1 MRRRFPFAAALLAAC
16 GAASAANP
24 IDVDATDLWWNASES
39 GWGVNV
45 IHQADVLFM
54 TFFVYGADGRA
65 RWYVA
70 SETRCRGAPR
80 DMEEI
85 CTGPLY
91 ETAGPVVSPGF
102 DPGAVQR
109 RLVGDVTFLYRRPNS
124 ATIDYRIDGVV
135 TSRLIRRQTWAMN
148 DLSGEYY
155 IQRVAGADFRFSVGC
170 PAIATTMRDL
180 GRVIVTHSGSTIRLA
195 TEPGPWPRCEY
206 SGTYTQEGRM
216 GQVSGTFTCTAN
228 DSTMSGGAEAGTF
241 TLDEVEVGPRG
252 FMARYMGTA
261 SDGRCRIFGNF
272 VGARATVE

>member
-1 MRRRFPFAAALLAAC
+1 MTRNASIAVALLALG
-16 GAASAANP
+16 GAARAANP
-24 IDVDATDLWWNASES
+24 IDVDATDLWWNASEP

-45 IHQADVLFM
+45 IHQSNVLFM
-54 TFFVYGADGRA
+54 TFFLYGADGRA

-70 SETRCRGAPR
+70 PETACRGAPR

-91 ETAGPVVSPGF
+91 ETTGPVVSQGF

-109 RLVGDVTFLYRRPNS
+109 RLVGDVTFLYRRPNA
-124 ATIDYRIDGVV
+124 ATFSIRVDGAV
-135 TSRLIRRQTWAMN
+135 TSEFLRRQTWAMN

-155 IQRVAGADFRFSVGC
+155 IQRVAGADFRFSTGC
-170 PAIATTMRDL
+170 PAIPTTMRDL
-180 GRVIVTHSGSTIRLA
+180 GRVIVTHSGTSVRLA

-216 GQVSGTFTCTAN
+216 GHIGGTFTCTAN
-228 DSTMSGGAEAGTF
+228 DSTLSGGAESGTF
-241 TLDEVEVGPRG
+241 TLEEVEAGPRG

-272 VGARATVE
+272 AGARATVE